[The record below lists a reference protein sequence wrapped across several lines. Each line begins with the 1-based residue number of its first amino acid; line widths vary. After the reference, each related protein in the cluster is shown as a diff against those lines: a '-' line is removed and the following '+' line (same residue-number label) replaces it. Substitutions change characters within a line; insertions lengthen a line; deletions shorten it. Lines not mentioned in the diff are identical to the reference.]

1 MENLRGMASSS
12 IQREI
17 DMKELFVK
25 ISEQVLDNKYTLMVV
40 FILVIIM
47 EIKGIK
53 KELLNFQMVICMKE
67 DF

>member
-1 MENLRGMASSS
+1 MVSSS
-12 IQREI
+12 IQTELN
-17 DMKELFVK
+17 MKELLLK